1 MVSVHLLH
9 LAPASS
15 HPNGW
20 TIHCLTGHQRRD
32 WRQKK
37 RMSTNVVNLIIDHLQ
52 LGHVVSGKNWV
63 MHGFPRFVAS
73 TSLLSPLDICT
84 RIITIFQITR
94 HLKMFMTVLAKAT
107 EFWSFLGQQLL
118 NYPSSTVLGYLVI
131 FCNFRPR
138 PMISTLW
145 SGVRMRLEI
154 SWLPLAWFRKW
165 IPHKTITLQCLIL
178 PAATQTK
185 KGITYNHQNFEAQIL
200 FISTAFRRQGYRRWG
215 PPLQ

>member
-1 MVSVHLLH
+1 
-9 LAPASS
+9 
-15 HPNGW
+15 
-20 TIHCLTGHQRRD
+20 
-32 WRQKK
+32 
-37 RMSTNVVNLIIDHLQ
+37 
-52 LGHVVSGKNWV
+52 
-63 MHGFPRFVAS
+63 MHGFPMFVAS
-73 TSLLSPLDICT
+73 TSLLSPLDIWT

-165 IPHKTITLQCLIL
+165 IPHKTDSRNFAMPHITSGD
-178 PAATQTK
+178 PNK
-185 KGITYNHQNFEAQIL
+185 KRDH
-200 FISTAFRRQGYRRWG
+200 ISSSKLWG
-215 PPLQ
+215 PNPVHFNRLSKTGIP

>member
-1 MVSVHLLH
+1 
-9 LAPASS
+9 
-15 HPNGW
+15 
-20 TIHCLTGHQRRD
+20 
-32 WRQKK
+32 
-37 RMSTNVVNLIIDHLQ
+37 MSTNVVSLIIDHLQ

-73 TSLLSPLDICT
+73 TSLLSPLDIWT

-165 IPHKTITLQCLIL
+165 IPHKTVTLQCLIL